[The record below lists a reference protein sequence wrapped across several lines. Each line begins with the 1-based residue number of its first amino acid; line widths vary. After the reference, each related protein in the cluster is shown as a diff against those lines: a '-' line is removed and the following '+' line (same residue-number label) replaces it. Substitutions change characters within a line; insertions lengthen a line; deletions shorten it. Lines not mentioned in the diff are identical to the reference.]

1 MPEWLIAALLVERI
15 LEVRE
20 RRLLTRERRW
30 LLRIEIARR
39 IVLPLAIVAF
49 VAHNLSAAPLAW

>member
-1 MPEWLIAALLVERI
+1 MPEWLIAALLVERL

-20 RRLLTRERRW
+20 RRLLMRERRW
-30 LLRIEIARR
+30 LLRVEMTRR
-39 IVLPLAIVAF
+39 LVLPLAIAAF